1 MRKSLKRIKTKIN
14 CGAKA
19 RALFDLNIALCYI
32 ECLAKSRA
40 RFSGKKKFCFFA
52 SLVSITGL
60 KSLNLRNKINSSEYA
75 PEADK
80 KYLTPFNH
88 PKSANNLLIV
98 SRGNWSKL
106 IRKIKES
113 RRLQER
119 RASIIAHKQFMVRG
133 LSIQALDIEV

>member
-1 MRKSLKRIKTKIN
+1 MRKSEKIAEKNKKKIN

-133 LSIQALDIEV
+133 LSIQAL